1 MGEELAVTE
10 ARIGL
15 EMPKIMKVV
24 MMKVVVVMMCV

>member
-15 EMPKIMKVV
+15 EMPKIMKVAMAMAV
-24 MMKVVVVMMCV
+24 FL